1 MRRRFTDRYEAGR
14 DLGEALARLDPPNPR
29 VLALPRGGVPVGY
42 EVAARLDC
50 PLDVL
55 VVRKLGVPYQPEL
68 AMGAISEGGTVIRN
82 PEVLAAAGVDE
93 VTFSRVVEQ
102 ETRELERRLVA
113 YRRTAPPIDP
123 SGTTAIIVDDGLA
136 TGSTARA
143 AVEVL
148 KTREAEEVWVAVPV
162 APAETAS
169 AIGKLA
175 DRVVVLESPRFFGA
189 VGAWYQDFSQTTDE
203 EVRSLLAGSRYGDRP
218 ESER

>member
-1 MRRRFTDRYEAGR
+1 MRGRFTDRYEAGR
-14 DLGEALARLDPPNPR
+14 ALGGVLAGLDPPNPL
-29 VLALPRGGVPVGY
+29 VLALPRGGVSVGY

-50 PLDVL
+50 PMDVL

-82 PEVLAAAGVDE
+82 QEVLAAAGVDE
-93 VTFSRVVEQ
+93 AIFQEVVQ
-102 ETRELERRLVA
+102 RETRELERRLVA
-113 YRRTAPPIDP
+113 YRRSAPAIDP

-143 AVEVL
+143 AVEVI
-148 KTREAEEVWVAVPV
+148 KSRQAEEVWVAVPV
-162 APAETAS
+162 APAETAN
-169 AIGKLA
+169 AIGELA

-218 ESER
+218 ES

>member
-1 MRRRFTDRYEAGR
+1 MDP
-14 DLGEALARLDPPNPR
+14 LDPV

-68 AMGAISEGGTVIRN
+68 AMGAISEGGTVVRNEEVIR
-82 PEVLAAAGVDE
+82 AAGVDE
-93 VTFSRVVEQ
+93 ATFHRVVDAER
-102 ETRELERRLVA
+102 EELERRIQA
-113 YRRTAPPIDP
+113 YRRSAPRVDP
-123 SGTTAIIVDDGLA
+123 AGATAIIVDDGLA

-148 KTREAEEVWVAVPV
+148 GSTQAKQVWVAVPV
-162 APAETAS
+162 APSDTAN
-169 AIGKLA
+169 AIARVA

-189 VGAWYQDFSQTTDE
+189 VGAWFQDFSQTTDD
-203 EVRSLLAGSRYGDRP
+203 EVRALLTEARLP
-218 ESER
+218 

>member
-1 MRRRFTDRYEAGR
+1 MRGRFSDRYEAGR
-14 DLGEALARLDPPNPR
+14 ALGEALAGLDPLNPL

-50 PLDVL
+50 PMDVL

-82 PEVLAAAGVDE
+82 QEVLAAAGVDE
-93 VTFSRVVEQ
+93 ATFQEVVQ
-102 ETRELERRLVA
+102 RETRELERRLVE
-113 YRRTAPPIDP
+113 YRRSAPAIDP

-143 AVEVL
+143 AVEVI
-148 KTREAEEVWVAVPV
+148 KSRQADEVWVAVPV
-162 APAETAS
+162 APAETAN
-169 AIGKLA
+169 AIGELA

-218 ESER
+218 ES